1 MRSLQELL
9 HQAIRSAAFIGFL
22 GIGAAAMS
30 LAFLT
35 DDLVRY
41 YNRKAQLAYAQ
52 QMANWLEQLNNEYQ
66 LLISQLQQDPNI
78 LKRVAPAVLGIWPS
92 EPNTAYPQANPQD
105 LLAARQT
112 FLLRRPVP
120 QRPVEIPLW
129 LQRCQRPVYRW
140 AIILLGAGLVLV
152 SFIWFARE

>member
-1 MRSLQELL
+1 
-9 HQAIRSAAFIGFL
+9 
-22 GIGAAAMS
+22 MS

-52 QMANWLEQLNNEYQ
+52 QMADWLEQLNNEYQ
-66 LLISQLQQDPNI
+66 LLIGQLQQDPNI

-92 EPNTAYPQANPQD
+92 EPNTAYPQASPQD

-120 QRPVEIPLW
+120 QGPVELPPW
-129 LQRCQRPVYRW
+129 LQRCQRPIHRW
-140 AIILLGAGLVLV
+140 AIIVLGAGLVLV
-152 SFIWFARE
+152 SFVWFAR